1 MLGHVQ
7 QEERVLSAQPQVEQS
22 CSYSR
27 HTVCFFNFLLRASQK
42 WSVLHLDLGD
52 LDSGSNWETLA
63 SESANGSIGNMSPSR
78 QRHALWLA
86 LRGTPKF
93 FSRESGRSQKKLCG
107 AI

>member
-22 CSYSR
+22 CSY
-27 HTVCFFNFLLRASQK
+27 VLMRASQK

-52 LDSGSNWETLA
+52 LDSGSNGETLA

-78 QRHALWLA
+78 QRHALWLP
-86 LRGTPKF
+86 LRGTP
-93 FSRESGRSQKKLCG
+93 
-107 AI
+107 

>member
-7 QEERVLSAQPQVEQS
+7 QEERVLSAQPEVEQS

-63 SESANGSIGNMSPSR
+63 SESCLSCFSLHPLQPIIAYNIGS
-78 QRHALWLA
+78 H
-86 LRGTPKF
+86 
-93 FSRESGRSQKKLCG
+93 
-107 AI
+107 

>member
-22 CSYSR
+22 CSCSR

-78 QRHALWLA
+78 QRHALWLP
-86 LRGTPKF
+86 LRGTP
-93 FSRESGRSQKKLCG
+93 
-107 AI
+107 